1 MVHWHRIWNLHGLS
15 SAMLKR
21 ISAHK
26 LLLILVIALIARPAM
41 SVMAHDLAMGSSDT
55 AIHCHDNQPEDC
67 QMSSVASD
75 AQQMNCDKC
84 SDSCSSSLLAM
95 VSGTS
100 KALVLEH
107 SHDLSSLSFV
117 LSRRNDEP
125 FRPPIHS

>member
-1 MVHWHRIWNLHGLS
+1 MAYIS

-41 SVMAHDLAMGSSDT
+41 SVMAHDLNMAMGNSDT
-55 AIHCHDNQPEDC
+55 AIHCHDEKAENC
-67 QMSSVASD
+67 QMSLTDGD

-84 SDSCSSSLLAM
+84 SDTCSSSLTAM
-95 VSGTS
+95 VSGSNKT
-100 KALVLEH
+100 LVLDH
-107 SHDLSSLSFV
+107 PHNLSTQSFV